1 MIEVFKTNMEKTS
14 EAAKMIGLLKKHFPG
29 SRINI
34 DLHDCD
40 KILRLEG
47 LDFHPGQV
55 IRLMTENGYICSI
68 LE

>member
-1 MIEVFKTNMEKTS
+1 MIEVFKTNVQETTDAMKV
-14 EAAKMIGLLKKHFPG
+14 IGLLKEYFPA

-40 KILRLEG
+40 KVLRLEG
-47 LDFHPGQV
+47 HDFHPGQV
-55 IRLMTENGYICSI
+55 ITLMTENGYNCSI

>member
-1 MIEVFKTNMEKTS
+1 MIEVFKTNINGVVQARRLIK
-14 EAAKMIGLLKKHFPG
+14 LLLQHLPG

-40 KILRLEG
+40 KVLRVEAAH
-47 LDFHPGQV
+47 FIPAAV
-55 IRLMTENGYICSI
+55 MTLVKEHGFICSV